1 MSIVSFIDAKIAVI
15 SEKTKLINYNLI
27 LETKFK
33 NKIRMGKL
41 TMKRDKKTILTPLKQ
56 LRNQEI
62 TIKIVFNN

>member
-56 LRNQEI
+56 FFNQEI